1 MNPMP
6 AELSIQAVLGDVVGS
21 TGHRYGVRDSD
32 GNTMD
37 TAKIIANPSGGYLAI
52 YHRGDEVKLASSTDL
67 LTWELIRTL
76 DPQATQPTIHLLPT
90 GGFLTAVEYN
100 DQVGSGGR
108 LRLRHYPGLD
118 ALLAG
123 TFDRERTLAR
133 TLSLCNEGTPTVLA
147 AGLSPDIDHSVIE
160 IGFHYHRNCD
170 IDRQARGTLIDFSFW
185 STETDPAADHALT
198 TAATIQGHTVK
209 GNIGDRDSLVFGDTR
224 YSVHE
229 IQYTKKDF
237 GSWRMYLRNLETG
250 IAEFLP
256 VVTHGGSTAFAN
268 PTVTALTSPAGRPA
282 IVATLFIPSEG
293 AADGEGG
300 ELIYY
305 REFIDRDPTADVPA
319 VQNAH
324 SVR

>member
-1 MNPMP
+1 MP

-52 YHRGDEVKLASSTDL
+52 YHRGDEVKLASSADL
-67 LTWELIRTL
+67 LTWKLIRTL
-76 DPQATQPTIHLLPT
+76 DPQATQPTIHLLQD
-90 GGFLTAVEYN
+90 GGVLTAVEYN

-133 TLSLCNEGTPTVLA
+133 TLSPCNEGTPTVVA
-147 AGLSPDIDHSVIE
+147 ASLSPDIDHST
-160 IGFHYHRNCD
+160 IGIDFHYHRNCD
-170 IDRQARGTLIDFSFW
+170 IDRQARGTLTDFSLW
-185 STETDPAADHALT
+185 NAETETAADHALT
-198 TAATIQGHTVK
+198 TAAAIQGHAVK
-209 GNIGDRDSLVFGDTR
+209 GNIGDRDTFAHGGTR
-224 YSVHE
+224 YALHE
-229 IQYTKKDF
+229 IQYTKNDF
-237 GSWRMYLRNLETG
+237 GSWRLYLRDLETG
-250 IAEFLP
+250 IAEYLP
-256 VVTHGGSTAFAN
+256 IVTHGGSSAFAN
-268 PTVTALTSPAGRPA
+268 PTVTVLTSPAGRPA
-282 IVATLFIPSEG
+282 IVATVFIPSEG

-305 REFIDRDPTADVPA
+305 RELVEHDPLAEVPA
-319 VQNAH
+319 ETARLTQ
-324 SVR
+324 